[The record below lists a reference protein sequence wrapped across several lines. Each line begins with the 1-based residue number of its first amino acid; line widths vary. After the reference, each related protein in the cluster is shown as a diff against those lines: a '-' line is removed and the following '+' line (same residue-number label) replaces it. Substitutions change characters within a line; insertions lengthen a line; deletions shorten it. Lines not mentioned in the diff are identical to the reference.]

1 MSLEERF
8 KQLTSQV
15 YIDPQESITY
25 PPVAIS
31 YGHYKV
37 NNDYYPIPLG
47 TYGNFS
53 FIQAPPKSK
62 KTFFVSMLASAYISD
77 NTEYTGDIQG
87 HRGDLNLVHFDTE
100 QGKFH
105 AQKVFKRVLHMAKS
119 TNENYDTYGL
129 RVLSVK
135 DRLEFINL
143 YLKKY
148 GDQLGFMIIDG
159 VADLVLD
166 VNDIVESNKVVQD
179 IMEWTQIYNIHIACV
194 IHSNHN
200 SEKPTGHLG
209 SFLEKKAE
217 SQIQLKLD
225 DNDDRIVNVICKR
238 SRNFPFEEFNF
249 EVDSEGYPRLI
260 DKIDD
265 ILNIKNGNKFDF

>member
-1 MSLEERF
+1 MTLKEKF
-8 KQLTSQV
+8 QQLSDQV
-15 YIDPQESITY
+15 FVDPKETVTY
-25 PPVAIS
+25 PPVALS
-31 YGHYKV
+31 YGYYKI
-37 NNDYYPIPLG
+37 NDDYYPVPIG

-62 KTFFVSMLASAYISD
+62 KTFFVSMLASAYISGS
-77 NTEYTGDIQG
+77 TEYTGDIEG

-105 AQKVFKRVLHMAKS
+105 AQKVFKRVLHMAKADN
-119 TNENYDTYGL
+119 TNYDTYGL
-129 RVLSVK
+129 RVLSVQ
-135 DRLEFINL
+135 RRIEFIEMYLNL
-143 YLKKY
+143 H
-148 GDQLGFMIIDG
+148 GQDLGFMIIDG
-159 VADLVLD
+159 VADLVND
-166 VNDIVESNKVVQD
+166 VNDIVESNNVVQK
-179 IMEWTQIYNIHIACV
+179 IMEWTQNYNIHIACV

-217 SQIQLKLD
+217 SQIQLKVN
-225 DNDDRIVNVICKR
+225 DNDNKLVKVICKR

-249 EVDSEGYPRLI
+249 EVDSFSYPRLV

-265 ILNIKNGNKFDF
+265 LLKFNNGNKFNF

>member
-1 MSLEERF
+1 MTLEEKF
-8 KQLTSQV
+8 QQLSNKV
-15 YIDPQESITY
+15 YIDPNESITY

-31 YGHYKV
+31 YGHYRL
-37 NNDYYPIPLG
+37 NDDYYPIPIG

-62 KTFFVSMLASAYISD
+62 KTFFVSMLACAYISG
-77 NTEYTGDIQG
+77 NTEYTGDLQG
-87 HRGDLNLVHFDTE
+87 HRGDLNIVHFDTE

-105 AQKVFKRVLHMAKS
+105 AQKVFKRVLTMARSDNKC
-119 TNENYDTYGL
+119 YDTYGL
-129 RVLSVK
+129 RILSVK
-135 DRLEFINL
+135 ERLNFIEL

-148 GDQLGFMIIDG
+148 GDNLGFMVIDG

-166 VNDIVESNKVVQD
+166 VNDITESNQVVQK
-179 IMEWTQIYNIHIACV
+179 IMEWTQNYNIHIACV

-209 SFLEKKAE
+209 SFLEKKTE
-217 SQIQLKLD
+217 SQIQLKISEED
-225 DNDDRIVNVICKR
+225 DKIVKVICKR

-249 EVDSEGYPRLI
+249 EVDSLSFPRLI
-260 DKIDD
+260 DKIDNL
-265 ILNIKNGNKFDF
+265 LNIKNGNKFNF